1 MSIASTESS
10 VLNASIVP
18 PESLRRFSVAEYNAM
33 IEHGILCDERV
44 ELLKGWLTQPI
55 NCGPAHSTATK
66 LIERALERVLLEDW
80 LVRVQEPITLSDSEP
95 EPDIAIALGDIRRFS
110 RSHPQAADVAL
121 VVEVAQSSIAQDRG
135 LKLSIYAGAGIP
147 QYWIVNLP
155 ERIIEVYTQVD
166 PAGLRYQQRRDF
178 RVGESLP
185 VVLRNAVI
193 AELDIADLLP

>member
-1 MSIASTESS
+1 M
-10 VLNASIVP
+10 N
-18 PESLRRFSVAEYNAM
+18 
-33 IEHGILCDERV
+33 
-44 ELLKGWLTQPI
+44 
-55 NCGPAHSTATK
+55 
-66 LIERALERVLLEDW
+66 
-80 LVRVQEPITLSDSEP
+80 LSQT
-95 EPDIAIALGDIRRFS
+95 S
-110 RSHPQAADVAL
+110 RSRSATF
-121 VVEVAQSSIAQDRG
+121 VVFRDRIPKRRTWLWLWKMQSSIAQDRG